1 MVDIS
6 GRAEESAES
15 TEGGIV
21 IALDPSPRT
30 GPGLPG
36 PPLKAEDFD
45 LSVDKP

>member
-1 MVDIS
+1 VVDVS
-6 GRAEESAES
+6 GRAEEPKS

-21 IALDPSPRT
+21 VALDPSPRT

-36 PPLKAEDFD
+36 SLLKAEDFD